1 MQRLYIKDNEKR
13 IKKKVR
19 NLIEKKDKIET
30 NELYNMF

>member
-19 NLIEKKDKIET
+19 KLIEKKDKIET